1 VLLELGEF
9 EAAKE
14 TALAVSDIED
24 HQGASRS
31 AIAIAAIASAKLGE
45 REEAE
50 LLASRYRRLL
60 DPALGPGPERLD
72 HFLQGELALED
83 HDYDEAISELEEAES
98 MLPPRGA
105 EGSHTVIWYS
115 LATAHRLL
123 GNDGEALSWY
133 QRIVDAREERLFEP
147 LRYVRSYYF
156 LGKLLEKEGESEE
169 ARQCFENFLS
179 HFEKGDID
187 RDLVRDAE
195 AELR

>member
-1 VLLELGEF
+1 
-9 EAAKE
+9 
-14 TALAVSDIED
+14 
-24 HQGASRS
+24 
-31 AIAIAAIASAKLGE
+31 
-45 REEAE
+45 
-50 LLASRYRRLL
+50 
-60 DPALGPGPERLD
+60 
-72 HFLQGELALED
+72 
-83 HDYDEAISELEEAES
+83 